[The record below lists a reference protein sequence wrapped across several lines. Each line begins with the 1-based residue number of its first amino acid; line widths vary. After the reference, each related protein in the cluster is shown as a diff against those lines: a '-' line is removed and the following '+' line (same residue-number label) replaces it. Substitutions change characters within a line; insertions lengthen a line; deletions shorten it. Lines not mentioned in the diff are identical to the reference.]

1 MGTTFMEG
9 RLGNLDSQS
18 EVYVPNYWW
27 GANLR
32 NLEIMFSVL
41 RKKLLCLLIAGRSA
55 TTRSRGRRRRRGGGA
70 RARARPRRRR
80 PAGWDC
86 AKSAKGRQ
94 SASGG
99 APGAAPGR
107 P

>member
-55 TTRSRGRRRRRGGGA
+55 TTRTCIRLYAVDDDDDAAA
-70 RARARPRRRR
+70 RARADNNKRSLSICTGATHRIRT
-80 PAGWDC
+80 
-86 AKSAKGRQ
+86 SVLN
-94 SASGG
+94 SGST
-99 APGAAPGR
+99 
-107 P
+107 

>member
-55 TTRSRGRRRRRGGGA
+55 TTRTVDDDDDAAA
-70 RARARPRRRR
+70 RARARGRRARRR
-80 PAGWDC
+80 PAPRARGGGI
-86 AKSAKGRQ
+86 GRRRRE
-94 SASGG
+94 G
-99 APGAAPGR
+99 PRNAAQQQ
-107 P
+107 

>member
-55 TTRSRGRRRRRGGGA
+55 TTRTVDDDDDAAAAAARGPATQRSSSSVSCQSVAAIRAA
-70 RARARPRRRR
+70 RAAH
-80 PAGWDC
+80 GV
-86 AKSAKGRQ
+86 
-94 SASGG
+94 
-99 APGAAPGR
+99 
-107 P
+107 